1 MKHENK
7 ISGHLK
13 IEVEVV
19 LVLYIEEGEIDCSYK
34 LLFYNFSFSFNL
46 LFLSIFPQIQ
56 LLFNIFCRYNYNMLL
71 ALQFEPFPPLTSKHF
86 VHKKVTIQLHDSQQL
101 LLNSL
106 FLKTVFFPNPLFLK
120 CDTWP
125 LNKFPIDII
134 ACKFERQKTKVRML
148 FFKSCN

>member
-71 ALQFEPFPPLTSKHF
+71 ALQFEPFSPLTSKHF

-134 ACKFERQKTKVRML
+134 AYKFERQKTKVRML

>member
-1 MKHENK
+1 MKRENK

-134 ACKFERQKTKVRML
+134 AYKFERQKTKVRML

>member
-71 ALQFEPFPPLTSKHF
+71 AL
-86 VHKKVTIQLHDSQQL
+86 
-101 LLNSL
+101 
-106 FLKTVFFPNPLFLK
+106 
-120 CDTWP
+120 
-125 LNKFPIDII
+125 
-134 ACKFERQKTKVRML
+134 
-148 FFKSCN
+148 

>member
-56 LLFNIFCRYNYNMLL
+56 LLFNIVFRYNYNMLL

-134 ACKFERQKTKVRML
+134 AYKFERQKTKVRML